1 MSDKDPPD
9 SLGRRDNRT
18 IIVPNPGGR
27 RPEPPRA
34 IVPPIAPAPAAPP
47 PAWSAYPAT
56 AEASAG
62 EEWIKSRAAPPQPQ
76 YVERREI
83 PIADLL
89 VPNENPILQAAGPL
103 LLLLGRLRVAQLQAS
118 PASLMG
124 QVAEAVAFF
133 DGQVRA
139 AGVAPEQAN
148 VAKYILCATADD
160 IVQNIPTEDRHVW
173 TQYSMLS
180 RFFGE
185 RIGGVRFFAE
195 LDRAKVDPLNNYS
208 LLELIYVCL
217 ALGFQGVH
225 RSSPTGAASL
235 QQIQRN
241 LYELLRK
248 VRPRVER
255 DLSPHWRGQQLPRAV
270 LRPRVPFW
278 TVLGAAA
285 LGLFA
290 LFVTLRALLSGGAD
304 LAAADLN
311 ALNGHGELKLVRHM
325 FAPPPPPAA
334 PPPGKLT
341 QLQRI
346 RLALALEIAAKKV
359 DATQTATK
367 IKIIVGDLVLFA
379 SGQANVKPQF
389 QPIAKRIAE
398 TLEKEPGAISITGH
412 TDNIKLQPASPF
424 ASNWNL
430 SIARAK
436 AVAAMLKP
444 GLSDPSRIQVDGKAD
459 EEPIASNATPE
470 GRAQNRRVEITLA
483 RSD

>member
-1 MSDKDPPD
+1 MSEKDPPD

-27 RPEPPRA
+27 RPE
-34 IVPPIAPAPAAPP
+34 APAPVAPAAPT
-47 PAWSAYPAT
+47 PAWRASPAG
-56 AEASAG
+56 APEASPG
-62 EEWIKSRAAPPQPQ
+62 EEWIKGAAAAPPAPSMQ
-76 YVERREI
+76 RREI
-83 PIADLL
+83 PIEDLL
-89 VPNENPILQAAGPL
+89 VPNENPLLQAAGPL

-133 DGQVRA
+133 DKQVRA

-148 VAKYILCATADD
+148 AAKYILCATADD

-195 LDRAKVDPLNNYS
+195 LDQAKMDPLNNYS
-208 LLELIYVCL
+208 LLELIYTCL

-225 RSSPTGAASL
+225 RSSPSGAATL
-235 QQIQRN
+235 QHIQRN

-248 VRPRVER
+248 VRPRVDRE
-255 DLSPHWRGQQLPRAV
+255 LSPHWRGQDLPRQV
-270 LRPRVPFW
+270 LRTRVPFW
-278 TVLGAAA
+278 TVGVVAA
-285 LGLFA
+285 LALFA
-290 LFVTLRALLSGGAD
+290 LFITLRALLTGGAD

-311 ALNGHGELKLVRHM
+311 ALNGRGELKLVRHM
-325 FAPPPPPAA
+325 FAPPPKPPA
-334 PPPGKLT
+334 PPPGRLT

-346 RLALALEIAAKKV
+346 RLALAPEIAAKKV
-359 DATQTATK
+359 DATQTDTK
-367 IKIIVGDLVLFA
+367 IRIIVGDLVLFA
-379 SGQANVKPQF
+379 SGQASVKPQF

-398 TLEKEPGAISITGH
+398 TLEKEPGAITIVGH
-412 TDNIKLQPASPF
+412 TDNVKLQPTSPF
-424 ASNWNL
+424 ASNWAL
-430 SIARAK
+430 SMARAK
-436 AVAAMLKP
+436 AVAAVLKP
-444 GLSDPSRIQVDGKAD
+444 GLSDVSRIEVDGKAD
-459 EEPIASNATPE
+459 EQPIASNATPQ
-470 GRAQNRRVEITLA
+470 GRAQNRRVEIMLA

>member
-1 MSDKDPPD
+1 MSDKDPPH

-18 IIVPNPGGR
+18 VIVPNPGGR
-27 RPEPPRA
+27 RPEAPRA
-34 IVPPIAPAPAAPP
+34 AAPPVAPAQP
-47 PAWSAYPAT
+47 PAWSAHPAT

-62 EEWIKSRAAPPQPQ
+62 DEWIKSRAAPTQPQ
-76 YVERREI
+76 YAERREI

-195 LDRAKVDPLNNYS
+195 LDRAKIDPLNNYS

-225 RSSPTGAASL
+225 RSSSSGAASL
-235 QQIQRN
+235 QQVQRN

-270 LRPRVPFW
+270 LLPRVPFW

-290 LFVTLRALLSGGAD
+290 LFITLRALLSGGAD

-325 FAPPPPPAA
+325 FAPPPKPPE
-334 PPPGKLT
+334 PPPGRLT

-346 RLALALEIAAKKV
+346 RLALAPEIAAKKV

-379 SGQANVKPQF
+379 SGEANVKPQF

-398 TLEKEPGAISITGH
+398 TLEKEPGAISVTGH
-412 TDNIKLQPASPF
+412 TDNVKLQPASPF

-430 SIARAK
+430 SMARAK

-444 GLSDPSRIQVDGKAD
+444 GLSDPSRIEVDGKGD
-459 EEPIASNATPE
+459 EQPVASNATPE

>member
-1 MSDKDPPD
+1 MSAKDPPD
-9 SLGRRDNRT
+9 SLGRRDSRT
-18 IIVPNPGGR
+18 VIIPNPGGR
-27 RPEPPRA
+27 RPEPA
-34 IVPPIAPAPAAPP
+34 PPLAPAAAAPTAQRPYPAAAPEAAATDEWIRSRAAAPP
-47 PAWSAYPAT
+47 P
-56 AEASAG
+56 
-62 EEWIKSRAAPPQPQ
+62 Q
-76 YVERREI
+76 YEPRREI
-83 PIADLL
+83 PIEDLV
-89 VPNENPILQAAGPL
+89 VPNENPILRAAGPL
-103 LLLLGRLRVAQLQAS
+103 LLLLGRLRVAQLEAS
-118 PASLMG
+118 PARLMG
-124 QVAEAVAFF
+124 QVADAVAFF
-133 DGQVRA
+133 DDQVRA
-139 AGVAPEQAN
+139 AGVVPEQAN
-148 VAKYILCATADD
+148 TAKYILCATADD

-195 LDRAKVDPLNNYS
+195 LDQAKKDPLNNYS
-208 LLELIYVCL
+208 ILELIYTCL

-225 RSSPTGAASL
+225 RSSPAGAATL

-241 LYELLRK
+241 VYELLRK
-248 VRPRVER
+248 VRPRVDR
-255 DLSPHWRGQQLPRAV
+255 DLSPHWRGQDLPRQI

-290 LFVTLRALLSGGAD
+290 LFIALRALLSGGAD
-304 LAAADLN
+304 LASADLN
-311 ALNGHGELKLVRHM
+311 GLVGRGELKLVRHM
-325 FAPPPPPAA
+325 FAPPPKPPE
-334 PPPGKLT
+334 PPPGRLT

-346 RLALALEIAAKKV
+346 RLALAPEIAAKKV

-389 QPIAKRIAE
+389 APIAKRIAE

-412 TDNIKLQPASPF
+412 TDNVKLQPSSPF
-424 ASNWNL
+424 SSNWNL
-430 SIARAK
+430 SMARAK
-436 AVAAMLKP
+436 AVAGMLRP
-444 GLSDPSRIQVDGKAD
+444 GLSDPSRIEVDGKAD
-459 EEPIASNATPE
+459 EEPISSNATPQ